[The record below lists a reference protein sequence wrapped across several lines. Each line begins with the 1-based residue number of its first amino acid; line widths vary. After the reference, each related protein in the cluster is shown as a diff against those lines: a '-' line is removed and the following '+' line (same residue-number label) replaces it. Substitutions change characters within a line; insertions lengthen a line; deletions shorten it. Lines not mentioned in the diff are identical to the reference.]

1 MVKPSNI
8 LCTLKENNEDNMT
21 TIKQVYNA
29 RYSYKRSVRG
39 PRTELQQLMML
50 LDRDNYL
57 HCSTCH
63 ESSNIV
69 SDIFW
74 THPDAVCPFLL
85 VLHSYLARRK
95 QTSYGLQKF
104 RGSLLTSHVGPE
116 VIVCDRDLALMNVIN
131 IVFPKARN
139 FLCQFHINKNVKA
152 KCKMLVDFVEAWE
165 VVMDSWR
172 TIIDCTYIAKF
183 DEFVKSFETICSP
196 WPLLVEYV
204 KNAWIIPHKEKFV
217 RVESAHWS
225 LKQILQ
231 NSMGD
236 LCSCWDAIK
245 HVIILQH
252 NEIKA
257 SFEMSLHVI
266 GHTFNVH
273 LYKMLVGFVSKHAL
287 ILIAEEFDQVH
298 DVGFDSECCGCV
310 LRRTH
315 RLPCACQLAKYAMG
329 VIPLNE
335 VHVMWTRLSFS
346 DLSECDSSSELSIQ
360 QEWDVILSR
369 FKQVDMCGKVT
380 IKNKLREI
388 AYPDMT
394 ILCAPLNV
402 VKTKGS
408 QKSQANKFQ
417 RSTKRIPSY
426 FEHVDHIHLV
436 NESSSSLKT
445 PKGKVKGTTNT
456 NAIPMLNQFH
466 PKCHPYI
473 LDVIDVKADGHCGFR
488 AIASLLGMGEES

>member
-1 MVKPSNI
+1 
-8 LCTLKENNEDNMT
+8 
-21 TIKQVYNA
+21 
-29 RYSYKRSVRG
+29 
-39 PRTELQQLMML
+39 ML

-57 HCSTCH
+57 HWSTCH

-74 THPDAVCPFLL
+74 THPYAVKLLNAFNIVFLMDTTYKTNKYRL
-85 VLHSYLARRK
+85 PLLEIVGVTCTCLSFSVGFAFLSSEKEKNFIWA
-95 QTSYGLQKF
+95 LQKF
-104 RGSLLTSHVGPE
+104 RGSLLISHVGPE
-116 VIVCDRDLALMNVIN
+116 VIVCDRDLALMNAIN

-139 FLCQFHINKNVKA
+139 LLCRFHINKNVKA
-152 KCKMLVDFVEAWE
+152 KFKMLVDSVEAWE

-204 KNAWIIPHKEKFV
+204 KNTW
-217 RVESAHWS
+217 VELAHWS
-225 LKQILQ
+225 LKRILQ

-266 GHTFNVH
+266 GHTFNVQ

-287 ILIAEEFDQVH
+287 ILIAEEFDRVN

-310 LRRTH
+310 LRWTH
-315 RLPCACQLAKYAMG
+315 GLPCACQLARYVMG

-360 QEWDVILSR
+360 QE
-369 FKQVDMCGKVT
+369 
-380 IKNKLREI
+380 
-388 AYPDMT
+388 
-394 ILCAPLNV
+394 
-402 VKTKGS
+402 
-408 QKSQANKFQ
+408 
-417 RSTKRIPSY
+417 
-426 FEHVDHIHLV
+426 
-436 NESSSSLKT
+436 
-445 PKGKVKGTTNT
+445 
-456 NAIPMLNQFH
+456 
-466 PKCHPYI
+466 
-473 LDVIDVKADGHCGFR
+473 
-488 AIASLLGMGEES
+488 

>member
-1 MVKPSNI
+1 MDMEVGLI
-8 LCTLKENNEDNMT
+8 T
-21 TIKQVYNA
+21 
-29 RYSYKRSVRG
+29 KRSDEVEMIYME
-39 PRTELQQLMML
+39 ELM
-50 LDRDNYL
+50 NYV
-57 HCSTCH
+57 HQH
-63 ESSNIV
+63 ELV
-69 SDIFW
+69 EEDYG
-74 THPDAVCPFLL
+74 THFTTDEKEKNFIWA
-85 VLHSYLARRK
+85 
-95 QTSYGLQKF
+95 LQKF

-116 VIVCDRDLALMNVIN
+116 VIVCDRDLALMNAIN

-139 FLCQFHINKNVKA
+139 LLCRFHINKNVKA
-152 KCKMLVDFVEAWE
+152 KCKMLVDSVEAWE

-183 DEFVKSFETICSP
+183 DEFIKSFETIFSP

-204 KNAWIIPHKEKFV
+204 KNTWIIPHKEKFV
-217 RVESAHWS
+217 KCWTDSLMHLGNTTSNRVESAHWS
-225 LKQILQ
+225 LKRILQ
-231 NSMGD
+231 NNMGD

-266 GHTFNVH
+266 GHTFNVQ
-273 LYKMLVGFVSKHAL
+273 LYKMLVGFVSRHAL
-287 ILIAEEFDQVH
+287 ILIAEEFDRVN

-315 RLPCACQLAKYAMG
+315 GLSCACELARYAMC

-346 DLSECDSSSELSIQ
+346 DLFECDSSSELSIQ

-369 FKQVDMCGKVT
+369 
-380 IKNKLREI
+380 
-388 AYPDMT
+388 
-394 ILCAPLNV
+394 
-402 VKTKGS
+402 
-408 QKSQANKFQ
+408 
-417 RSTKRIPSY
+417 
-426 FEHVDHIHLV
+426 
-436 NESSSSLKT
+436 SSSLKT
-445 PKGKVKGTTNT
+445 PKEKVKVTANT

-473 LDVIDVKADGHCGFR
+473 LDVIDVKADEHCGFR
-488 AIASLLGMGEES
+488 AIASLLGMGEKSWPLIRMDLFKEIFQWREEYATLLGGHQRVEHIKRSLLVDELLVASVDKWMTIPDMGYLIASRYNNILVCKNG